1 MRMRAKLFL
10 LFLGEII
17 FLCFIAHQGTGLAF
31 ERSPAL
37 PLSPAVKARL
47 QKISD
52 LIVERKS
59 NDEILKVWEKFVDKS
74 RRIDYAAC
82 ITFVFEE
89 AKGKA
94 ESKARL
100 AQQRIDRANALKKAV
115 AEERELIRRLREAI
129 SQGKPLGKV
138 PRKSFEIAR
147 GSTGRFFIK
156 QAGYISSK
164 AELDKYEGHIQWAG
178 REAELQGTGG
188 VALLE
193 YAKDAIQTAV
203 SNISGAGT
211 LQVEMKKIVER
222 KIGSLG

>member
-1 MRMRAKLFL
+1 MRMRAPFFL

-31 ERSPAL
+31 EKSPAL
-37 PLSPAVKARL
+37 SLKPAVKARL

-59 NDEILKVWEKFVDKS
+59 NNEILKAWEKFVDKS
-74 RRIDYAAC
+74 RRIDFAAC
-82 ITFVFEE
+82 ITFVFED

-94 ESKARL
+94 ERKARL
-100 AQQRIDRANALKKAV
+100 AQHQIDQANALKKAV
-115 AEERELIRRLREAI
+115 AEERELIRRLRVAI
-129 SQGKPLGKV
+129 KQRKPIGKV

-147 GSTGRFFIK
+147 GSTGRFSIK

-164 AELDKYEGHIQWAG
+164 SELNKYASHIQWAG
-178 REAELQGTGG
+178 KEAELQGTGG

-203 SNISGAGT
+203 SNISGVGT
-211 LQVEMKKIVER
+211 LQCKMKKIVER
-222 KIGSLG
+222 KIGG